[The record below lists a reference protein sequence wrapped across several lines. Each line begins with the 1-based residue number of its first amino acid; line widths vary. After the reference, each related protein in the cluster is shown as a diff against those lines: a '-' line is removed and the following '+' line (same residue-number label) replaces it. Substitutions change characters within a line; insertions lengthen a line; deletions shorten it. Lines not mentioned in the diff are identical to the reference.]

1 MGKNSPENFSH
12 PADRTVATI
21 VETPRGSRNKYKW
34 NEESGR
40 LELSKVMPQGM
51 VFPYDFGFFPHTR
64 AEDGDPLDVLILNEE
79 PTFPGC
85 QIDCRLVGVILAR
98 QRDKDKKEK
107 TNHRLVAV
115 ARASVVYG
123 GVRELTDL
131 EPAHLKQIVD
141 FFVNY
146 QKVREVEVEL
156 MGRRDSRAAWKI
168 LEQATESRA

>member
-12 PADRTVATI
+12 PEDRIITTI

-34 NEESGR
+34 NEKSGR
-40 LELSKVMPQGM
+40 LELSKVLPQGM
-51 VFPYDFGFFPHTR
+51 VFPYDFGFFPGTR

-85 QIDCRLVGVILAR
+85 QIECRLVGVILAR
-98 QRDKDKKEK
+98 QRDKDKKEN

-115 ARASVVYG
+115 AQASVVYG

-131 EPAHLKQIVD
+131 QPAHLKQIED

-146 QKVREVEVEL
+146 QKVRDVEVDL
-156 MGRRDSRAAWKI
+156 MGRDDSPAAWKI
-168 LEQATESRA
+168 LEQAAESRT